1 MAARHPI
8 PITLNSC
15 PSAAS
20 CIWCIYLIISIVFIK
35 DYECKVTLAKRKKHH
50 EEYDNRAWRPALPFI
65 GASYSYNLMGQGGGH
80 RDWDSTQFQ
89 DKALDNVFKM
99 GRKRE
104 ELGTLWSGDTVLQE
118 EWHPHWQLQVSLIAL
133 VCGLALFLVVL
144 IWLKNQMSSSSSTGS
159 DKVEIGDESL
169 SHSEGQ
175 WIYHPVIKPVTTEQ
189 CEILP
194 IIPHPPHATRA
205 ILPEVMTAHNLTEE
219 KKEPIRIKAKGL
231 LERRG
236 SSASLTIDLLHPSQE
251 NLSVTP
257 TRECT
262 AEEYLLSVGN
272 VLSRGQLRNCLKDAR
287 ALHKEFWDLPLN
299 HPEKI
304 EITGSSAKNRYRTI
318 IPNENT
324 RVHLPLEPPSDP
336 LSGYINANYIR
347 GYDGEEKAFIA
358 TQGPLTNTVVDFWRM
373 VWSEHSPVIVMI
385 TKLME
390 KSRSKCELYFP
401 IDPGATETYGDI
413 SVTVSSIIVKDGY
426 VIRHFIMQKEDETQR
441 VTHFWFDSWPDHKTP
456 ANAHSLLCLAK
467 DVESYRFRDTQR
479 GSTSSWPHSPK
490 PVKSDGTKHETD
502 LLSPCPE
509 AASPQSL
516 KETSPV
522 LNFGRLEFKEDE
534 PEKELRS
541 SPKSGDENLIVLA
554 QEDVTEPVQISLKP
568 TVEALNLEIFKEVD
582 ETAYKIVP
590 VLPADKLNS
599 PTFYDRSLY
608 SNDDVFQVGSLPQKS
623 PIQSRVQLENIRS
636 RSVEAPSSGSLK
648 SDSSQEKKSAPG
660 EIFDFEKLTIWQDTN
675 TMSTDELTSSE
686 ERKKSSDISE
696 NLPESFEKKFKGIG
710 CTSSPNWASEASP
723 NLTQS
728 FDKSTSKL
736 SVDSLSWGG
745 LDVMSPNFSEKS
757 PNRTQSSIESPV
769 THSSSDSKRWPR
781 SSDSSKQWTRSSQG
795 SSGWAQSSED
805 SPRWFEKDEESH
817 IRTPRDWF
825 DKSPL
830 LSRRSREGSVSFLW
844 NEVPAARGP
853 AAGPVI
859 VHCSAGI
866 GRTGCFIAICVGVN
880 QLLGENNVDI
890 LGIVCRM
897 RYDRGGMVQTAEQYE
912 FIHRA
917 LALFERSLPDQ
928 SGE

>member
-1 MAARHPI
+1 
-8 PITLNSC
+8 
-15 PSAAS
+15 
-20 CIWCIYLIISIVFIK
+20 
-35 DYECKVTLAKRKKHH
+35 
-50 EEYDNRAWRPALPFI
+50 
-65 GASYSYNLMGQGGGH
+65 MGQKRGEVGLVWG
-80 RDWDSTQFQ
+80 DDSVFQ
-89 DKALDNVFKM
+89 
-99 GRKRE
+99 E
-104 ELGTLWSGDTVLQE
+104 P
-118 EWHPHWQLQVSLIAL
+118 WHPHWQFPLLLSVLAL

-144 IWLKNQMSSSSSTGS
+144 IWLKSQMSSTSSSGS
-159 DKVEIGDESL
+159 DKVETGDEQEP
-169 SHSEGQ
+169 HPEGGQ
-175 WIYHPVIKPVTTEQ
+175 WIYHPVIRPVTTEQ
-189 CEILP
+189 CETLP
-194 IIPHPPHATRA
+194 IVPVHSQVKLMAAASRA
-205 ILPEVMTAHNLTEE
+205 ILPEVMTAHSVAGEE
-219 KKEPIRIKAKGL
+219 RREPVRIKAKGL

-299 HPEKI
+299 HPDKL
-304 EITGSSAKNRYRTI
+304 EIPGSGSKNRYRTI

-324 RVHLPLEPPSDP
+324 RVHLPTETASDP
-336 LSGYINANYIR
+336 LTGYINANYIR

-358 TQGPLTNTVVDFWRM
+358 TQGPLANTVGDFWHM
-373 VWSEHSPVIVMI
+373 VWSERSPVIVMI

-390 KSRSKCELYFP
+390 KNRAKCELYFP
-401 IDPGATETYGDI
+401 IDPGATEVYGDI
-413 SVTVSSIIVKDGY
+413 AVTVLSIVVKDGY
-426 VIRHFIMQKEDETQR
+426 IIRHFGLQKGDEIQR

-467 DVESYRFRDTQR
+467 DVEAYRFKDVQR

-490 PVKSDGTKHETD
+490 PVKSDEAKAEQTD

-509 AASPQSL
+509 AASPPSL

-522 LNFGRLEFKEDE
+522 LNFGRLEFKDDE
-534 PEKELRS
+534 PDKELRT
-541 SPKSGDENLIVLA
+541 SPAKSDDDNLILLN
-554 QEDVTEPVQISLKP
+554 QTESSESGSAFQPTIEAINVEISSDPEKM
-568 TVEALNLEIFKEVD
+568 E
-582 ETAYKIVP
+582 YKIVP
-590 VLPADKLNS
+590 VLQADKLNS

-623 PIQSRVQLENIRS
+623 PVQARVQLENIRS
-636 RSVEAPSSGSLK
+636 RSVEAAPTSLSSSHK
-648 SDSSQEKKSAPG
+648 SDDQKSAPS
-660 EIFDFEKLTIWQDTN
+660 EFFDFDKLTIAQEAVVT
-675 TMSTDELTSSE
+675 STDESVSSE
-686 ERKKSSDISE
+686 DRKKSLETSE
-696 NLPESFEKKFKGIG
+696 NLPDSFEKKIYRGIT
-710 CTSSPNWASEASP
+710 CTSSPNWTSDASP
-723 NLTQS
+723 NLTHS

-745 LDVMSPNFSEKS
+745 LDIMSPNLTSSEKS

-769 THSSSDSKRWPR
+769 TQSSSEGRRWPR

-805 SPRWFEKDEESH
+805 SPWWFDKDQEPENTSNA
-817 IRTPRDWF
+817 RSPREWL

-830 LSRRSREGSVSFLW
+830 LSRRSREGSVNFLW
-844 NEVPAARGP
+844 SDLPRGQ

-866 GRTGCFIAICVGVN
+866 GRTGCFIAICVGVS